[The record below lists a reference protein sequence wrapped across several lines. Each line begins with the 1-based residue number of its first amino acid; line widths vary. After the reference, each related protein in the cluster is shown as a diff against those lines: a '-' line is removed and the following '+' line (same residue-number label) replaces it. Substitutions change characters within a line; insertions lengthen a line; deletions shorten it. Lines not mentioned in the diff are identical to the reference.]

1 VDERVHAGRPEDG
14 AALVEDPPDVV
25 PGEGTDEAF
34 HQPSPPL
41 HDAHAFAAVTY
52 DSGDD
57 ATDRGIQARTVT
69 SCSEHPHLHR
79 FPLIPRRR
87 RPTPGLPSGATA
99 RGSREREPL
108 LLAPP
113 ARRHS
118 PGAIGTAQ
126 I

>member
-1 VDERVHAGRPEDG
+1 LQPSRRPQRPVPADHDEGLDARRLYGRPDRLVAFAVDERVHAGRPEDG

-69 SCSEHPHLHR
+69 SCSEHPHLH
-79 FPLIPRRR
+79 
-87 RPTPGLPSGATA
+87 
-99 RGSREREPL
+99 
-108 LLAPP
+108 
-113 ARRHS
+113 
-118 PGAIGTAQ
+118 
-126 I
+126 